1 MFRPALPIEHYMS
14 SVLVVVGPKQP
25 IAEASRLMRLH
36 EIRHLPVVDRGRT
49 SGVISQRDVYLLETL
64 QDVDPTR
71 ALVEEAMTR
80 EMYTV
85 EPEDRVDVVAR
96 EMADRK
102 IGSAIVAR
110 GEQLVGLFTTTDAL
124 RALAALVI
132 AAEAE
137 LETERDDHGELHG
150 TSRGRHG

>member
-49 SGVISQRDVYLLETL
+49 VGVISQRDVYLLETL
-64 QDVDPTR
+64 EDVDPAR
-71 ALVEEAMTR
+71 VLVEEAMTR

-85 EPEDRVDVVAR
+85 VPDERVDVVAR

-102 IGSAIVAR
+102 IGSAVVAR
-110 GEQLVGLFTTTDAL
+110 GEQLLGLFTTTDAL

-132 AAEAE
+132 AAEVEATAE
-137 LETERDDHGELHG
+137 RHEDHGAAR
-150 TSRGRHG
+150 TRHG

>member
-1 MFRPALPIEHYMS
+1 MS

-49 SGVISQRDVYLLETL
+49 IGVISQRDVYLLETL

-71 ALVEEAMTR
+71 VLVEEAMTR

-85 EPEDRVDVVAR
+85 GPDERVDVVAR
-96 EMADRK
+96 EMAARK
-102 IGSAIVAR
+102 IGSAVVAR
-110 GEQLVGLFTTTDAL
+110 GAQLLGLFTTTDAL
-124 RALAALVI
+124 RALGALVI
-132 AAEAE
+132 AAEVEAE
-137 LETERDDHGELHG
+137 AESHADHASTRTRYG
-150 TSRGRHG
+150 